1 MPHQYGS
8 HGQKIGGRRKTKEK
22 EKRRRQGR
30 VWARTTDLGE
40 KEARRHY
47 DERDLGGVSKK
58 AAKRRQALGPESK
71 GTRRVRFTTPSPP
84 RAATLRRKRSASRET
99 SAKRGK
105 SPKKARS
112 QSPPRSRVRRTP
124 RATPED
130 VDRMIREAR
139 AAPGYE
145 RRRAGTPVETEQGR
159 AARHAKPPYPERAQL
174 EPPAPKKRPFFDVH
188 KPRSLLEKGARALGK
203 ATGLLSP
210 TPDPERLGKREKPEP
225 AGLTVRRRDLM
236 ADAEERAK
244 RMVKQK
250 KHAVAAQ
257 PGWEERHR
265 NVVEKIRLGG
275 RKPPPEREGL
285 QLDPAQVKS
294 KAEQT
299 RAILRGTRLGVADIS
314 QQDVPAELQTKPFK
328 DLPPHIQEQAQLK
341 QYTEV
346 ARKRGAK
353 PYQGKYGPQ
362 IEARDRGLA
371 QAGDAFAA
379 TRVASAEEA
388 DEAAAKQQPQRR
400 TFSAEERAA
409 VKRQYQ
415 TVSESPEPT
424 GPTLKLTGTRP
435 TERPRDPWG
444 PPGSLEQAGR
454 GGRQRGLSAF
464 THLKRPQAR
473 AGMSGAEVGQART
486 ASQKYVEPT
495 GPPQPRRV
503 SPVPGSTVDW
513 HC

>member
-1 MPHQYGS
+1 MPHHYGS

-30 VWARTTDLGE
+30 VWARATDLGV
-40 KEARRHY
+40 KEARKHY

-105 SPKKARS
+105 SPKKKARS
-112 QSPPRSRVRRTP
+112 QSPPRSRARRKP

-210 TPDPERLGKREKPEP
+210 TPEPEHLGHLRKRDAPEP

-244 RMVKQK
+244 RMVKLK

-265 NVVEKIRLGG
+265 TVVEKIRLGG
-275 RKPPPEREGL
+275 RKPPPERTGL

-299 RAILRGTRLGVADIS
+299 RDIVRGTRLGVADIS

-328 DLPPHIQEQAQLK
+328 DLPPHIQKQHQLAFETSK
-341 QYTEV
+341 AFTTIGEWALSYDPEETESESESIGIV
-346 ARKRGAK
+346 TNFNFKMYALTTRLHPRGK
-353 PYQGKYGPQ
+353 GGPQ
-362 IEARDRGLA
+362 GFCAVPFKFVR
-371 QAGDAFAA
+371 
-379 TRVASAEEA
+379 TRQSDVFEV
-388 DEAAAKQQPQRR
+388 
-400 TFSAEERAA
+400 FS
-409 VKRQYQ
+409 
-415 TVSESPEPT
+415 
-424 GPTLKLTGTRP
+424 G
-435 TERPRDPWG
+435 
-444 PPGSLEQAGR
+444 
-454 GGRQRGLSAF
+454 
-464 THLKRPQAR
+464 
-473 AGMSGAEVGQART
+473 
-486 ASQKYVEPT
+486 
-495 GPPQPRRV
+495 
-503 SPVPGSTVDW
+503 
-513 HC
+513 